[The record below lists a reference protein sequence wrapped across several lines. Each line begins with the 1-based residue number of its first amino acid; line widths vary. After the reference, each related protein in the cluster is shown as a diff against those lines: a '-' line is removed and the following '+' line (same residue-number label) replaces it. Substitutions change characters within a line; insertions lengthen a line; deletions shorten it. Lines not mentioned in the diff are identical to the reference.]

1 MKKIKYLI
9 VTILAFMVIIPGV
22 DAKEINVSNLELDKE
37 IDVKIGDK
45 IVYNS
50 EENKDN
56 FSLSR
61 VTFMGEDGTSNFIYA
76 ERMLDDKDKYQFVVP
91 TAEEIFTN
99 PSLKVTEGKRVKI
112 KLSNTLT
119 CGVAFTITLTYYVVD
134 DNLKRVI
141 YNNTFD
147 AVNNNPTSYLESET
161 DILLKD
167 IKRDGYSFLGWYK
180 TSDYQEDSRTT
191 IIDINAPEV
200 LNLYAKWE
208 KNKSVNEEI
217 VENPMTYAS
226 TYIIVG
232 IFVILMLSTVVVYVY
247 GKKQEIK

>member
-9 VTILAFMVIIPGV
+9 VAILAFMVIIPGV
-22 DAKEINVSNLELDKE
+22 DAKEIDVSNLELDKE

-50 EENKDN
+50 KKNKDN
-56 FSLSR
+56 FSLSK
-61 VTFMGEDGTSNFIYA
+61 VSFYGEDGTSNYIYA

-99 PSLKVTEGKRVKI
+99 PSLNIPDGKRLKI
-112 KLSNTLT
+112 GLSDTLA
-119 CGVAFTITLTYYVVD
+119 CGVFFTISFTYYVVD
-134 DNLKRVI
+134 DNLKKVI

-191 IIDINAPEV
+191 IIDINVPEV

-232 IFVILMLSTVVVYVY
+232 IFVILMLSTVVVYIY
-247 GKKQEIK
+247 DKKNNI

>member
-9 VTILAFMVIIPGV
+9 VAILAFMVIIPGV
-22 DAKEINVSNLELDKE
+22 DAKEIDVSNLELDKE

-56 FSLSR
+56 FSLSG
-61 VTFMGEDGTSNFIYA
+61 VTFMGEDGTDNFIYT

-91 TAEEIFTN
+91 SAEEIFIN

-112 KLSNTLT
+112 RLRNTML
-119 CGVAFTITLTYYVVD
+119 CDMFFNIALTYYVVD
-134 DNLKRVI
+134 DNLKKVI

-232 IFVILMLSTVVVYVY
+232 IFVILMLSTVVVYIY
-247 GKKQEIK
+247 DKKNNI